1 MEGFGLD
8 WRTVIVLLAAAGC
21 AYALIAL
28 FGWARLRHRRP
39 PAAARRAPTMAEPM
53 PAPAVPPAAPEPAA
67 AEVAPFI
74 EQLAEHRAWRELAA
88 EVQALRAEVQT
99 LRQELADLQTLPRVS
114 PIYADA
120 MDLARRGYNARG
132 IAEECGISIAEAE
145 LVLAM
150 TRGGRAFD
158 NEVDDDGNQASAASG
173 GR

>member
-8 WRTVIVLLAAAGC
+8 WRTVIMLLAAAGGL
-21 AYALIAL
+21 YALIAL
-28 FGWARLRHRRP
+28 LGWARLRRRRL
-39 PAAARRAPTMAEPM
+39 PATRLAPTMAEP
-53 PAPAVPPAAPEPAA
+53 VPVPAAPLASPESAA
-67 AEVAPFI
+67 AVAPFV

-88 EVQALRAEVQT
+88 ELQVLRGEVQT
-99 LRQELADLQTLPRVS
+99 LRQELADLKTLPRVS

-150 TRGGRAFD
+150 TRGGQAFD
-158 NEVDDDGNQASAASG
+158 NEVDDDGNQAGAASG
-173 GR
+173 G